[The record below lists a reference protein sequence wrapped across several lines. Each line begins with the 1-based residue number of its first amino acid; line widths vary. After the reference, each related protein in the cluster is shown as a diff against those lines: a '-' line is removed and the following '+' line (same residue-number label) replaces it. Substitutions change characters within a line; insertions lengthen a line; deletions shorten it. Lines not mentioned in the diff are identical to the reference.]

1 MFSRL
6 KSPTPKFFKNL
17 AKVGGV
23 VVAVGTAIITAPVA
37 IPAAIVGIGS
47 YLIVGGSVILAVAPL
62 AKKED
67 E

>member
-6 KSPTPKFFKNL
+6 KSPTPKFFKTL
-17 AKVGGV
+17 AKIGGV
-23 VVAVGTAIITAPVA
+23 VLAVGTAIVTAPVA

-62 AKKED
+62 AKKKD